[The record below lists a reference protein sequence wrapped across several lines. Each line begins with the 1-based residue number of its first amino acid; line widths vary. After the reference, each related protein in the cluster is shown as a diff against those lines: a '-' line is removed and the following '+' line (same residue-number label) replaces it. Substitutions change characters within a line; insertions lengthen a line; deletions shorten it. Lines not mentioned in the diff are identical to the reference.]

1 MRNMLIYVNSLI
13 ISLLVNL
20 PVSANPVIKI
30 TPDLGPVLG
39 QIPDN
44 FYVRLPEKITLNR
57 YVERL
62 FLKTFV
68 SNNPRSL
75 TVGLYGCDEVA
86 INCYIGTIRAE
97 TNKSYHAIA
106 ELYRHKQGS
115 RITLS
120 AKIQGYV
127 LLESN
132 NFASVMWEQEG
143 IIYRLTFNQQEKQ
156 KMLLIAYQM
165 VNTPLKKIN

>member
-1 MRNMLIYVNSLI
+1 MKNLLIYVNLLI
-13 ISLLVNL
+13 IYFSVKL
-20 PVSANPVIKI
+20 PASANPVLEI
-30 TPDLGPVLG
+30 TPDFGQVRR

-44 FYVRLPEKITLNR
+44 FSVRLPEKITLNR
-57 YVERL
+57 HLEGL
-62 FLKTFV
+62 FFRTFV
-68 SNNPRSL
+68 SSNPRSL

-97 TNKSYHAIA
+97 TNQSYHART
-106 ELYRHKQGS
+106 ELYRHKQGA

-143 IIYRLTFNQQEKQ
+143 IIYRLTFNKQEQQ
-156 KMLLIAYQM
+156 KMLFIAYKM
-165 VNTPLKKIN
+165 INTP